1 MWKRGFTAKNK
12 KREGR
17 RKHAVP
23 LIFCASKTV
32 SRVLYLT
39 VIYLRAALP
48 RRSSHPGSGR
58 ASHCSHTGVAPDRVY
73 SIGHF
78 RADGCA
84 LTAPF
89 HLFPQRFA
97 FSNLHQKRH
106 PIEKGGRKRRS
117 CLLFCCKFEKAERA
131 GSLFLL
137 HFSSDRSGRA
147 LPVIL
152 ALWSPDFPHS
162 GPFGHAA
169 RLSVLLARLIL
180 SHRKGLVN
188 GKSVAIFRA
197 LRYTNKLWN
206 FSARKDARL

>member
-17 RKHAVP
+17 RVYAVP

-58 ASHCSHTGVAPDRVY
+58 ADPGARSPCSHTGVAPDRVY
-73 SIGHF
+73 SVGHS

-89 HLFPQRFA
+89 HLFPQHFA
-97 FSNLHQKRH
+97 FPGLHFRPPLH
-106 PIEKGGRKRRS
+106 RKGGCRPGKTK
-117 CLLFCCKFEKAERA
+117 CA